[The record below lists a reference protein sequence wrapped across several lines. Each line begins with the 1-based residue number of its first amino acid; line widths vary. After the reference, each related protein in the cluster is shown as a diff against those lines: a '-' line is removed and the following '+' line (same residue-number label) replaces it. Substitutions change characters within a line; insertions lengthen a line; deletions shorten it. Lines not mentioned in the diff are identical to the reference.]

1 MNDSE
6 GEPIVGYLVYD
17 DFDTALA
24 RADAEGSAC
33 NFAYFQGTGATRYRT
48 YPLELSNGKWA
59 LNIKNYSTL
68 TEDEQSAVVA
78 TVTFATPDEI

>member
-1 MNDSE
+1 MNTEE

-33 NFAYFQGTGATRYRT
+33 NFPYFQGTGATRYRT
-48 YPLELSNGKWA
+48 YPQKTSNGKWS
-59 LNIKNYSTL
+59 LNIKHYSIL
-68 TEDEQSAVVA
+68 TEDEQSAIVA
-78 TVTFATPDEI
+78 NVTLETTNDT

>member
-1 MNDSE
+1 MNTEE
-6 GEPIVGYLVYD
+6 GEPIVGYLVFD

-48 YPLELSNGKWA
+48 YPQELSNGKWA
-59 LNIKNYSTL
+59 LHINNYSNL
-68 TEDEQSAVVA
+68 TEDEKSKIQPN
-78 TVTFATPDEI
+78 VTFAPAEE

>member
-1 MNDSE
+1 MNTEE
-6 GEPIVGYLVYD
+6 GEPIVGYLVFD

-48 YPLELSNGKWA
+48 YPSELTNGKWA
-59 LNIKNYSTL
+59 LNIENYSTL
-68 TEDEQSAVVA
+68 TDDEISSLQTS
-78 TVTFATPDEI
+78 VTFKQSEE

>member
-1 MNDSE
+1 MNTEE

-33 NFAYFQGTGATRYRT
+33 NLPYFQGTGATRYRS
-48 YPLELSNGKWA
+48 YPQELSNGRWA
-59 LNIKNYSTL
+59 LDIKNYSIL
-68 TEDEQSAVVA
+68 TESEQSSIVA
-78 TVTFATPDEI
+78 NVIFATQEGA